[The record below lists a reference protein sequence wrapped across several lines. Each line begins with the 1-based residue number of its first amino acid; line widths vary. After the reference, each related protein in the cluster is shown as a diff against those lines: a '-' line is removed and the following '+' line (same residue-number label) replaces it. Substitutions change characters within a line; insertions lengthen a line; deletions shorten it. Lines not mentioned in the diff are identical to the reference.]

1 MNVILE
7 NFRSFAGRHEIELR
21 PLTILTG
28 ENSTGKTSF
37 LAALSLI
44 FDPESFPLKPKFN
57 REPYALGGYDTIA
70 RSEDAET
77 QATSFALGFDAQE
90 MDRGSLAEY
99 REQRGKAVMSWFQVK
114 LGDDRLTVE
123 ATWTQREV
131 SPNQFHIRFDP
142 EKEVFEAKIGEGAQ
156 PTGYNSAFIVL
167 LNHVYQTHFDLGQ
180 ESVAKFSQ
188 SLSALAPGQSIS
200 LAPVRTSPKRTYE
213 RVNDEYH
220 PAGRHV
226 PSVLANAFR
235 EPSQDELREDIRAQI
250 QDFGS
255 ASGLFDD
262 VRIRNLGDR
271 PTDPF
276 QVEVQRRGRWDN
288 VVDVGYGVGQVLPIL
303 IEALTA
309 DASDLLL
316 IQQPEVHL
324 HPRAQA
330 ELGSFLARTIA
341 GREIQV
347 VLETHSDYIVD
358 RIRAEI
364 AEDTLDADDAQLLFF
379 EKEDL
384 ETTVHRIP
392 FDGGGNVVDP
402 PSSYR
407 RFFLQEEISLLSRSI
422 S

>member
-57 REPYALGGYDTIA
+57 QEPYALGGYDTIA
-70 RSEDAET
+70 
-77 QATSFALGFDAQE
+77 TSQSGTRANAYSFSLGFESETGDE
-90 MDRGSLAEY
+90 SVLAEY
-99 REQRGKAVMSWFQVK
+99 DGEMGSGRV
-114 LGDDRLTVE
+114 RLTRFCTGSGAHEVNVALEEANSGTFRFTATGADDLEELGLHIGNGSPEAQNAMFTSVLSQAVQYVVE
-123 ATWTQREV
+123 EDKRSGFSE
-131 SPNQFHIRFDP
+131 SP
-142 EKEVFEAKIGEGAQ
+142 
-156 PTGYNSAFIVL
+156 PTV
-167 LNHVYQTHFDLGQ
+167 
-180 ESVAKFSQ
+180 
-188 SLSALAPGQSIS
+188 APGKSIS

-226 PSVLANAFR
+226 LSVLAKAFR
-235 EPSQDELREDIRAQI
+235 EPSQTELREDIRAQI

-276 QVEVQRRGRWDN
+276 QVEVQRKGRWDN

-309 DASDLLL
+309 DSSDLLL
-316 IQQPEVHL
+316 LQQPEVHL

-341 GREIQV
+341 ERDIQV
-347 VLETHSDYIVD
+347 VLETHSDYIGD
-358 RIRAEI
+358 RIRTEI

-384 ETTVHRIP
+384 ETTVHPIH

-407 RFFLQEEISLLSRSI
+407 RFFMQEEIALLSRSI